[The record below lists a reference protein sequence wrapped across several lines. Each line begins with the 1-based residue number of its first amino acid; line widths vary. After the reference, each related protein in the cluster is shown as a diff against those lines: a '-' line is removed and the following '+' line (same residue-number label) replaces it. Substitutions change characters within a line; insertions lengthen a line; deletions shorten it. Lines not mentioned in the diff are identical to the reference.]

1 MTSLDFGLKKIHE
14 TRYYLLEEIKR
25 NNLKSEKHK
34 KCVNC
39 FEHFI
44 FISTVSGCVS
54 VSVFASLV
62 AVLVGITSSAVGLK
76 ITHMWRKW
84 GTPQNFCLAFIDE
97 LEKQL
102 FIKKNVEVS
111 Q

>member
-44 FISTVSGCVS
+44 FISTVSGCIS
-54 VSVFASLV
+54 ISAFASLV
-62 AVLVGITSSAVGLK
+62 AVLVGITSSVVGLK
-76 ITHMWRKW
+76 ITHMRRKW
-84 GTPQNFCLAFIDE
+84 GTLQNFCLAFIDE
-97 LEKQL
+97 VEKQL